1 METRDRAK
9 KMAEEPRGR
18 ERGLNLEFRK
28 APFEGIETEGKG
40 KERKGHCSMPW
51 PKPNAKRPDPS
62 PSSWKLAIEQ
72 RRWLK
77 DRGEESDVSN

>member
-18 ERGLNLEFRK
+18 ERGLKLEFRQ

-40 KERKGHCSMPW
+40 KGRK
-51 PKPNAKRPDPS
+51 
-62 PSSWKLAIEQ
+62 
-72 RRWLK
+72 
-77 DRGEESDVSN
+77 